1 MTELVNKLAVNQS
14 LSKEEIAEL
23 LKYRNKET
31 TEYLFEKAI
40 FAKEKYY
47 DKDIYVRGKIEL
59 SNY

>member
-1 MTELVNKLAVNQS
+1 MGKCMTELVNKLAVNQS

-47 DKDIYVRGKIEL
+47 DKDIYVR
-59 SNY
+59 

>member
-1 MTELVNKLAVNQS
+1 MGKCMTELVNKLAVNQS

-40 FAKEKYY
+40 FAKENITIK
-47 DKDIYVRGKIEL
+47 IYMCVER
-59 SNY
+59 